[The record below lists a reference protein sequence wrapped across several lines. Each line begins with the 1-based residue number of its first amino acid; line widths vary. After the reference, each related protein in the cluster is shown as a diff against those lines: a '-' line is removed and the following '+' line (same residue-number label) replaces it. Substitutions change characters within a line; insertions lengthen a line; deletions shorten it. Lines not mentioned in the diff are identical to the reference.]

1 MGLSPTPSGNGLAKA
16 VMQSLLKE
24 ACELVA
30 FNSPGVN
37 AWARERLFSNHDRSA
52 RRRTAHKRTAS
63 SGWSYSSARPST
75 IFHSP
80 PGLESDRNDPRY
92 QGVVL
97 LVWNPSLSSPHE
109 FFDWKF

>member
-37 AWARERLFSNHDRSA
+37 AWARERLFSNRDQSA
-52 RRRTAHKRTAS
+52 SRASSSKRTAS
-63 SGWSYSSARPST
+63 SGWSYSIAIPST
-75 IFHSP
+75 IFHSA
-80 PGLESDRNDPRY
+80 PGLEIDRNDPRY
-92 QGVVL
+92 QGAVL
-97 LVWNPSLSSPHE
+97 LVWNASL
-109 FFDWKF
+109 